1 MTQAEP
7 IPHWPGRLVSITDH
21 GVTDHRVTDHGVTDH
36 GVTDHGVGD
45 HAVGDHQ
52 VYVRSA
58 PAPAEDADNT
68 QPALF
73 VHGLEGSSRNWTDL
87 IDLLRPWL
95 ACEAVDLPGFGE
107 SPPRPDGRYSIAAL
121 AQTVIALIRNNHQG
135 PVHLIGNSLGGA
147 VSVKVAATRPDLVR
161 TLTLISP
168 ALPDLRPRLDLV
180 RFPVIGLPRVGPR
193 LIRQYQAG
201 QPPERRVAA
210 VIATCYS
217 NPGLFPQARFAA
229 EVAEL
234 DRRDSLE
241 YAAAALVGSAR
252 ALTAEFLRKGRHSPW
267 RDVARI
273 TAPCLVIYG
282 QHDRLV
288 DPRAAGRAAHM
299 FSEARIVVLPRTGH
313 VAQMERPGLVAA
325 EIGIL
330 LGIPGGFGRLSEERT
345 GEATPES
352 VRY

>member
-1 MTQAEP
+1 VSDPDP
-7 IPHWPGRLVSITDH
+7 IPHWPGRLVS
-21 GVTDHRVTDHGVTDH
+21 
-36 GVTDHGVGD
+36 
-45 HAVGDHQ
+45 VGDHQ
-52 VYVRSA
+52 VFVRTA
-58 PAPAEDADNT
+58 PAPDEAE
-68 QPALF
+68 PALC

-87 IDLLRPWL
+87 MDLLRPGL
-95 ACEAVDLPGFGE
+95 ACDALDLPGFGD

-121 AQTVIALIRNNHQG
+121 ARTVIALIETWPRG

-147 VSVKVAATRPDLVR
+147 VSVKVAVARPDLVR

-168 ALPDLRPRLDLV
+168 ALPDLRPRLDLI
-180 RFPVIGLPRVGPR
+180 RFPVIGLPRVGSR
-193 LIRQYQAG
+193 LIRQYQVT

-217 NPGLFPQARFAA
+217 NPGLYPQARFAA

-234 DRRDSLE
+234 GRRDSLE

-252 ALTAEFLRKGRHSPW
+252 ALSAEFLRKGRHSPW
-267 RDVARI
+267 RDAARV
-273 TAPCLVIYG
+273 TAPTLVIYG

-299 FSEARIVVLPRTGH
+299 FSDARIVVLPRTGH
-313 VAQMERPGLVAA
+313 VAQMERPALVAA

-330 LGIPGGFGRLSEERT
+330 LGIPGPFRRLSQAPT
-345 GEATPES
+345 GEGKTQP
-352 VRY
+352 VR